1 MPQNDPPILRNLGA
15 VLLAIGVIALI
26 VGGITIIL
34 YRQQFGG
41 PISGE
46 HAQWAEFGDY
56 VGGVLGSIFTFF
68 GLIALLLTL
77 WIQSRELRVSSAE
90 LRRSAEA
97 LSEQNNSIKL
107 QSFENRFFN
116 MISLH
121 HEIVNGIDLRVKGE
135 VTSSGRDC
143 LRVFYERLIRAFE
156 PALRGDHLNYKDG
169 LLSGYAE
176 FYGKHAHE
184 LGHYF
189 RDIYRIL
196 KFIEESDAPRKTEYS
211 GILRAQ
217 LSNPELA
224 LLFYNGITVR
234 GDKLKPLVEKY
245 ALFENLEPDQ
255 LARKDVDSK
264 FYEAEAFGEHV
275 GLFMGEEDG

>member
-1 MPQNDPPILRNLGA
+1 MPQNDPPFLRNLGA
-15 VLLAIGVIALI
+15 ALLTIGVIALI
-26 VGGITIIL
+26 VGGFTVIL
-34 YRQQFGG
+34 YRQQFSG
-41 PISGE
+41 PLSAE
-46 HAQWAEFGDY
+46 PAQWAEFGDY
-56 VGGVLGSIFTFF
+56 IGGVVGSIFAFF

-107 QSFENRFFN
+107 QSFENRLFN

-143 LRVFYERLIRAFE
+143 LRVFYKRLVKEFA
-156 PALRGDHLNYKDG
+156 PALRGDNLNYKDG
-169 LLSGYAE
+169 ILSGYAK
-176 FYGKHAHE
+176 FYEKHAHE

-189 RDIYRIL
+189 RNIYRIL
-196 KFIEESDAPRKTEYS
+196 KFIEESDIPRKSEYS

-234 GDKLKPLVEKY
+234 GDKLKPLAEKY
-245 ALFENLEPDQ
+245 ALFENLEPNQ
-255 LARKDVDSK
+255 LARKDDDSR
-264 FYEAEAFGEHV
+264 FYEAEAFGEHID
-275 GLFMGEEDG
+275 LFMGEAND

>member
-1 MPQNDPPILRNLGA
+1 MQQNDPPIVRNLGA

-26 VGGITIIL
+26 VGAITVII

-46 HAQWAEFGDY
+46 HVQWAEFGDY
-56 VGGVLGSIFTFF
+56 FGGVLGSIFAFF

-143 LRVFYERLIRAFE
+143 LRVFYERLTKEFQ
-156 PALRGDHLNYKDG
+156 PTLRGDHLDYKDG
-169 LLSGYAE
+169 LLSGYAK
-176 FYGKHAHE
+176 FYEKHAHE

-189 RDIYRIL
+189 RNIYRIL
-196 KFIEESDAPRKTEYS
+196 KFIEESDVP
-211 GILRAQ
+211 
-217 LSNPELA
+217 
-224 LLFYNGITVR
+224 
-234 GDKLKPLVEKY
+234 
-245 ALFENLEPDQ
+245 
-255 LARKDVDSK
+255 
-264 FYEAEAFGEHV
+264 
-275 GLFMGEEDG
+275 

>member
-1 MPQNDPPILRNLGA
+1 MSQNDSPILRNLGA
-15 VLLAIGVIALI
+15 VLLGIGVIALI
-26 VGGITIIL
+26 VGGITVIL

-41 PISGE
+41 SLSGE

-56 VGGVLGSIFTFF
+56 VGGVVGSIFAFF

-97 LSEQNNSIKL
+97 LSEQNKSIKL

-135 VTSSGRDC
+135 VKSSGRDC
-143 LRVFYERLIRAFE
+143 LRVFYERLVKEFA
-156 PALRGDHLNYKDG
+156 PALRGDNLNYKDG
-169 LLSGYAE
+169 LLSGYAN
-176 FYGKHAHE
+176 FYEKHAHE

-189 RDIYRIL
+189 RNIYRIL
-196 KFIEESDAPRKTEYS
+196 KFIEESDVPRKSEYS

-234 GDKLKPLVEKY
+234 GDKLKPLAEKY
-245 ALFENLEPDQ
+245 ALFENLEPKQ
-255 LARKDVDSK
+255 LARKDEDFK
-264 FYEAEAFGEHV
+264 FYEAEAFGEHID
-275 GLFMGEEDG
+275 LFMG